1 MNNKK
6 SIKIISI
13 NKVLLF
19 VLFLVI
25 IPNSLAI
32 LTYIHIAKTIY
43 PGIVFLISIL
53 LVYLLFYKIL
63 QKKIDFDYSDDKIFI
78 NETSYL
84 LSDLQSYNFSETNY
98 IGTITLNFNKKKVKL
113 YLRLNK
119 NLEYQGLKDSIL
131 KLINTYNKRN
141 NSKIEEFNWYK
152 TKSAKIYGYITVFIM
167 ILWIAIMLIYPERLK
182 LSNLGLLLIVSA
194 GLAPILL
201 RIFGNNKSV

>member
-78 NETSYL
+78 NETIYF

-152 TKSAKIYGYITVFIM
+152 TKSAKVYGYITVFIM
-167 ILWIAIMLIYPERLK
+167 ILWIAIMFIYPEKLK
-182 LSNLGLLLIVSA
+182 LSNLCLLLIVSA

>member
-63 QKKIDFDYSDDKIFI
+63 QKKIDFNYSDDKIFI
-78 NETSYL
+78 KETIYL

-141 NSKIEEFNWYK
+141 TSKIEEFNWYK
-152 TKSAKIYGYITVFIM
+152 TKSAKIYGYITIFIM
-167 ILWIAIMLIYPERLK
+167 ILWIAIVFIYPEKLK

>member
-6 SIKIISI
+6 TIKIISI

-78 NETSYL
+78 NKTIYL

-119 NLEYQGLKDSIL
+119 NLEYQGLKDCIL
-131 KLINTYNKRN
+131 KLISTYNKRN

-167 ILWIAIMLIYPERLK
+167 VLWITIMLIYPEKLK
-182 LSNLGLLLIVSA
+182 LSNLGLFLIVSA
-194 GLAPILL
+194 GLSPILL
-201 RIFGNNKSV
+201 KIFRNDKSV